1 MYFPDDLWNIIKDY
15 QIDYKKN
22 HHRKLKLCHEQIFS
36 DHRPVYY
43 KKVILGFSPGI
54 ADSPTWHNFTK
65 KNKIS
70 CWSRNYEETMKIILH
85 AIEITPQ
92 IPPNDRYYHDRDMYL
107 YYGWVN
113 LKKLN
118 DGVFNQIC
126 SSFEFFPDYY

>member
-22 HHRKLKLCHEQIFS
+22 HHRKLKLCHGQIFS

-43 KKVILGFSPGI
+43 KKVIGGFSPGI
-54 ADSPTWHNFTK
+54 GDSPTWEHFSNRNNEISQWTRN
-65 KNKIS
+65 NK
-70 CWSRNYEETMKIILH
+70 ETMVLTLH
-85 AIEITPQ
+85 AIEITPYSHYT
-92 IPPNDRYYHDRDMYL
+92 DERYIIL
-107 YYGWVN
+107 YYGWVY

-126 SSFEFFPDYY
+126 STFEFFPDYY